1 MKNIY
6 LIIFILFVFQFS
18 FGQSF
23 QFNRQIKGVELPTSN
38 VNGILQDEEGMM
50 WFNTSDGVFISDGF
64 STFPI
69 PDSISNKL
77 TNKTRIFRDEEGVI
91 WVSNQLKEQKA
102 FYYQKG
108 KWGEFIFPEE
118 ISSLNRTYLDFAI
131 VGKGDHKYYHA
142 VFADVL
148 WTYSAYSKSWQ
159 EIRYSFQNHGWI
171 ISANYHE
178 GKSLLFFENRTF
190 TVEGDQLAEINPTG
204 ISLPS
209 KILYVT
215 YCSTRKEYYYLGKD
229 FLAKGSEFFKIDQII
244 HQDFVRNI
252 YSAVDFSGLQ
262 VENGKVYYFYN
273 SQLHKYNP
281 DNGNIQEIS
290 AAEAVKSYNIYAAFV
305 DREGITWIGTHRG
318 LVNINSLLFLN
329 YDSRSFLE
337 DEVTAVIRLAPDRY
351 LLGFNNGLQLFDQGA
366 YVKLKH
372 EEALVG
378 QPRNRV
384 TNFSLDKNGI
394 VWISS
399 NLAGIG
405 RYNPKSGSLIFEESP
420 LSKFVT
426 AVKAI
431 GDTLIVVSRDK
442 VYLSNIN
449 KRSGHFEHDITEMI
463 LERLSQD
470 EVFLRKVGK
479 LNDGR
484 FIFLQGGNVF
494 VQEIFFETPNFINV
508 IGFDYLEHEG
518 RLYLGTETG
527 LKVLEDGKVK
537 LFEKNGQTIQRPVY
551 SLLLDSNS
559 RLWAGTDRGVFLI
572 EEETIRKFDERSGLV
587 GSEVNRGAL
596 IEAED
601 GRVLIGTQRG
611 LSVFF
616 PDEDEKRDFTPATEI
631 LSVSLLNKNI
641 KDVDLNRIPFENNS
655 IEVSYR
661 AISFLQFSDLII
673 KYKLE
678 GYHEEWQQIINPR
691 VNTIVFN
698 NLPPGVYKFQ
708 LQASL
713 GGQYESEIV
722 SSSTFKILKPIYL
735 QTWFIILLLLVF
747 AGVGFLLNTLM
758 NQWHKQNLLKQT
770 IDEKTKEAF
779 VNENQFRNVWNSS
792 ADGLMLSV
800 EGGKILTVNPSLAT
814 LTGMAK
820 ERLEQ
825 SEIRDMYADP
835 AFYFKQRE
843 VILGQIGSS
852 EEMGVT
858 LEMEMPF
865 KNGVKF
871 IELYVARLKTSFQ
884 GKSVLLSVFRDV
896 TEKKQY
902 EESLKIAKEKAEEA
916 NRLKTNFLSN
926 MSHEIRT
933 PLNGILGGTENIMDK
948 WEHEKEL
955 ISELEIIKESGER
968 LLETINSILDLSKI
982 EANKFEVLL
991 KETNVNDFVG
1001 KILLPLKTMAMKK
1014 GLLLSA
1020 KYETKPFVV
1029 NIDQR
1034 YLEMIVNNLVGNA
1047 IKYSHEGL
1055 INIVV
1060 KRIEDSLYF
1069 EVKDMGIGM
1078 SEEFMTKLFRPF
1090 EQESEG
1096 YGRQY
1101 EGTGLGLTITKNLID
1116 LLGGEIQI
1124 ESFKGKG
1131 TLVKVF
1137 LPLSKN

>member
-1 MKNIY
+1 MKKFY
-6 LIIFILFVFQFS
+6 PLIFIFFTVQFT

-38 VNGILQDEEGMM
+38 VNGILQDDEGLM
-50 WFNTSDGVFISDGF
+50 WFNTSDGVFKSDGF

-69 PDSISNKL
+69 PDSISLKM
-77 TNKTRIFRDEEGVI
+77 TNKTRLFKDQEGIVWI
-91 WVSNQLKEQKA
+91 SNQLKEQKA
-102 FYYQKG
+102 FFYLKG
-108 KWGEFIFPEE
+108 KWGELTFPEE
-118 ISSLNRTYLDFAI
+118 ISKLNRTYLDFAV
-131 VGKGDHKYYHA
+131 VGNGNQKYYHA
-142 VFADVL
+142 IFADAL
-148 WTYSAYSKSWQ
+148 WTYNVSSNHWQ
-159 EIRYSFQNHGWI
+159 EIRHPFQTFGGMVSASFHN
-171 ISANYHE
+171 
-178 GKSLLFFENRTF
+178 GKSYLFFEEKTF
-190 TVEGDQLAEINPTG
+190 TVEGTLLVEVTPTG
-204 ISLPS
+204 IALPS
-209 KILYVT
+209 QVLYVK
-215 YCSTRKEYYYLGKD
+215 YCPIRKEYYYLGKD
-229 FLAKGSEFFKIDQII
+229 FLARGKEFLEVEEII

-252 YSAVDFSGLQ
+252 YSAVDYSALQ
-262 VENGKVYYFYN
+262 VENAKVYYFYN

-281 DNGNIQEIS
+281 ENGNIQEIS
-290 AAEAVKSYNIYAAFV
+290 AAEAVKSYNIYASFV
-305 DREGITWIGTHRG
+305 DREGIAWIGTHRG

-337 DEVTAVIRLAPDRY
+337 DEVTAIIKLASEKY
-351 LLGFNNGLQLFDQGA
+351 LLGFNNGLQLFDQGTFI
-366 YVKLKH
+366 KLKH

-384 TNFSLDKNGI
+384 TNFSMDKNGV

-405 RYNPKSGSLIFEESP
+405 RYNPQSGSLIFEESP
-420 LSKFVT
+420 LDKFVT
-426 AVKAI
+426 AVEAI

-442 VYLSNIN
+442 VYLSDIN
-449 KRSGHFEHDITEMI
+449 KRSGHFENDITEMI
-463 LERLSQD
+463 LTRLSQE
-470 EVFLRKVGK
+470 EVFLRKVGR

-484 FIFLQGGNVF
+484 YIFLQGGNVF

-518 RLYLGTETG
+518 KLYLGTETG
-527 LKVLEDGKVK
+527 LKIYENGQVK
-537 LFEKNGQTIQRPVY
+537 LFEKNGQAIRRPVY
-551 SLLLDSNS
+551 ALLLDSSN
-559 RLWAGTDRGVFLI
+559 RIWAGTDQGVFLV
-572 EEETIRKFDERSGLV
+572 EEESIRKFDESSGLV

-601 GRVLIGTQRG
+601 GAVLIGTQRG

-616 PDEDEKRDFTPATEI
+616 PEEDEKRDFTPATEI
-631 LSVSLLNKNI
+631 LNISLLNKNI
-641 KDVDLNRIPFENNS
+641 REVNLDRIAFENNS
-655 IEVSYR
+655 IEVTYR
-661 AISFLQFSDLII
+661 AISFLQFSDLIVN
-673 KYKLE
+673 YKLL

-691 VNTIVFN
+691 VNTLVFN
-698 NLPPGVYKFQ
+698 NLPPGEYVLQ

-722 SSSTFKILKPIYL
+722 SSRSFRILKPIYL
-735 QTWFIILLLLVF
+735 QTWFVILLLLIF
-747 AGVGFLLNTLM
+747 AGIGFLLNALM
-758 NQWHKQNLLKQT
+758 NQWRKQNLLKQT
-770 IDEKTKEAF
+770 IDEKIKEAF

-800 EGGKILTVNPSLAT
+800 EGGKILTVNPSLAI
-814 LTGMAK
+814 LTGMEK
-820 ERLEQ
+820 EQLEQ
-825 SEIRDMYADP
+825 LEIKDMYADP
-835 AFYFKQRE
+835 DYYFQQRE
-843 VILGQIGSS
+843 LVLGKIGNS
-852 EEMGVT
+852 EEIGIT

-884 GKSVLLSVFRDV
+884 GKSVILSVFRDV

-902 EESLKIAKEKAEEA
+902 EESLKMAKEKAEEA

-948 WEHEKEL
+948 WGHEKGL

-968 LLETINSILDLSKI
+968 LLETINGILDLSKI
-982 EANKFEVLL
+982 EANKFEVFL

-1001 KILLPLKTMAMKK
+1001 KILLPLKTLAMKK
-1014 GLLLSA
+1014 ELLLSA
-1020 KYETKPFVV
+1020 KYETKPFVAF
-1029 NIDQR
+1029 IDQR
-1034 YLEMIVNNLVGNA
+1034 YLEMIINNLVGNA
-1047 IKYSHEGL
+1047 IKYSNEGL
-1055 INIVV
+1055 INV
-1060 KRIEDSLYF
+1060 KIERIADKLHL

-1096 YGRQY
+1096 YGRKY
-1101 EGTGLGLTITKNLID
+1101 EGTGLGLAITKNLID

-1124 ESFKGKG
+1124 ESIKGNG
-1131 TLVKVF
+1131 THVKVV
-1137 LPLSKN
+1137 LPLSKI